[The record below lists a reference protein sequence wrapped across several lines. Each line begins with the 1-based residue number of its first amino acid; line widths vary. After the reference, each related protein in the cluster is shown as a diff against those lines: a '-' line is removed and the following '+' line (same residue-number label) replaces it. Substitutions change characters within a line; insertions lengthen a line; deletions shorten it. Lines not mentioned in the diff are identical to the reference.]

1 MIRWKGILVHFS
13 VIVIIP
19 ILQCLGNT
27 DNVRFQHLTVDDG
40 LSQRSVLS
48 ILQDGNTSGNTSDDN
63 REYVNKRINRIQ
75 TKELDLIKPNE
86 LLPFRTY
93 SIQDGLVGNRV
104 RALLQDSKGFIWIG
118 TTEGLSIYDGT
129 NFQNYSKAN
138 GYPFGSILSI
148 FESSYKPGTIWLG
161 VAGEGVV
168 RFSNGKTDLF
178 KIGTEKKQNYAFCF
192 YEDPS
197 GTLWCGTRYGLY
209 RWEGANFKEINTNL
223 TFESVK
229 CIFNVN
235 DSSMVLVSDVDCYLF
250 NRNNHQTEFIPLH
263 LDVKKD
269 YTIDAMIDEEGDI
282 WVGIVDGSLIR
293 VHNLVA
299 DTRYKIGNN
308 YMQPGLD
315 DGEGFIWTADVMGL
329 FRIARSSNIKQAT
342 LYTPANGLPPES
354 YWTMLKDRE
363 GNLWFG
369 NNSYGLVK
377 LENQFY
383 YQFTLD
389 NPKNALRDNRNHLW
403 VALKDHI
410 IEYWRDSLYNH
421 STLQFKTHTLQ
432 SIDSVKKIVLTTIDH
447 RNRLIIITE
456 DGTAQRFH
464 IQLSKE
470 GGSTLNIDQS
480 YKLPAKNYTV
490 HSDYNN
496 RLWIAQE
503 GHISSFVD
511 YPANQIT
518 KISMPNK
525 DDAHTIYCTSDSTV
539 WFSMFGGGL
548 YFFKYRFSSESPL
561 IQEIDTFRHIHV
573 RSILQ
578 ARTGEL
584 LFGTSGNGLFIFE
597 SGEIK
602 NITTSDGLLSNTI
615 WDISEG
621 SNGKIWLATSHGLC
635 FLKSTQSQ
643 MVHTIFPMYGRWI
656 FKCGEMADGLIWGL
670 SPDGLIVY
678 DYVKDKRP
686 EVPPPIYIS
695 NVAIDGSRVPFY
707 DGMELSYDMNNCEIN
722 FIGISYKGE
731 RTVRYQYSL
740 GENDTLWRQPIEHS
754 RVTLAA
760 LKPSRYIFRVRA
772 INQFGIA
779 SLEPAIWRF
788 TILPPLWQRWW
799 FIAIVLIIIGLV
811 IYQIYRYRI
820 NKILEMERLRHH
832 LASDLHDEL
841 ATNLSSIAMFSNIVK
856 ENPQQLGLLER
867 ITILAKESVDAV
879 RDIIWTLDTKQETV
893 ESLLTRLHDI
903 TVVNCRAKNFQ
914 LKFDL
919 PAKDIL
925 PAFYLQPETNKNL
938 WLLLKEA
945 VNNSCKHSGCSEI
958 LIETTYSTGLL
969 NIRVKD
975 NGNGFDHSAI
985 RQSRT
990 AGKGLETMKMRADEL
1005 GGTLHIDSQPGQ
1017 GTEILFQWKVKR

>member
-1 MIRWKGILVHFS
+1 MIRWRS
-13 VIVIIP
+13 VIVLFSFTLTNSL
-19 ILQCLGNT
+19 LQCLGNT
-27 DNVRFQHLTVDDG
+27 ENLKFQHLTVNDG
-40 LSQRSVLS
+40 LSQGSVLS
-48 ILQDGNTSGNTSDDN
+48 ILQDSNTSGNISDN
-63 REYVNKRINRIQ
+63 NQKSVNNPLKKINTKKVQLIQ
-75 TKELDLIKPNE
+75 PNVF
-86 LLPFRTY
+86 LPFRTY
-93 SIQDGLVGNRV
+93 SIQDGLIGNRV

-148 FESSYKPGTIWLG
+148 FESSHKPGTVWLG

-168 RFSNGKTDLF
+168 KFSKGKTDLF
-178 KIGTEKKQNYAFCF
+178 KIGTEIKQNYVYCF
-192 YEDPS
+192 YEDSS
-197 GTLWCGTRYGLY
+197 GTIWCGTRFGLY
-209 RWEGANFKEINTNL
+209 RLEGNKFNEINTDL

-229 CIFNVN
+229 CIFSVN
-235 DSSMVLVSDVDCYLF
+235 DSSMVLVSDFDCYLF
-250 NRNNHQTEFIPLH
+250 NRNNHKTKLIPLH
-263 LDVKKD
+263 LDLKKD
-269 YTIDAMIDEEGDI
+269 YTIDAIMDDEGDI

-308 YMQPGLD
+308 YLQPGLD

-329 FRIARSSNIKQAT
+329 LRIAKSSNIKQAT
-342 LYTPANGLPPES
+342 LYTSANGLPPES

-383 YQFTLD
+383 YQFLLD
-389 NPKNALRDNRNHLW
+389 NPKNAQRDNRNHLW
-403 VALKDHI
+403 VALNDHL
-410 IEYWRDSLYNH
+410 IEYWYDSLYNP
-421 STLQFKTHTLQ
+421 STLQYKIHKLQ
-432 SIDSVKKIVLTTIDH
+432 SIDSNEKISLIAIDYK
-447 RNRLIIITE
+447 NRLIFITE

-464 IQLSKE
+464 IRLSKK
-470 GGSTLNIDQS
+470 GGSTLKIDQS
-480 YKLPAKNYTV
+480 YKLLGKNYTV

-496 RLWIAQE
+496 RLWVAQE
-503 GHISSFVD
+503 SHISSFVD
-511 YPANQIT
+511 YLANQIT

-525 DDAHTIYCTSDSTV
+525 YDAHTIYCTSDSTV
-539 WFSMFGGGL
+539 WFSLFGGGL
-548 YFFKYRFSSESPL
+548 YFFKYEFSTESPQ
-561 IQEIDTFRHIHV
+561 IQEVDTFRNIHV
-573 RSILQ
+573 RSILK

-584 LFGTSGNGLFIFE
+584 LFGTSGNGLFILQ
-597 SGEIK
+597 SGEIQ

-621 SNGKIWLATSHGLC
+621 SDGKIWLATSHGLC

-643 MVHTIFPMYGRWI
+643 LVHTIFPMYGRWI

-678 DYVKDKRP
+678 DYENDKRP

-731 RTVRYQYSL
+731 RTVRYQYSF
-740 GENDTLWRQPIEHS
+740 GEDDTLWSQPIEHS
-754 RVTLAA
+754 RVTMAA
-760 LKPSRYIFRVRA
+760 LEPGMYTFRVRA

-779 SLEPAIWRF
+779 SLEPATWRF

-799 FIAIVLIIIGLV
+799 FIAMVLIIIGLV
-811 IYQIYRYRI
+811 IYQIYHYRL

-841 ATNLSSIAMFSNIVK
+841 ATNLSSIAMFSSIVK
-856 ENPQQLGLLER
+856 ENPHQQSGLLER
-867 ITILAKESVDAV
+867 ITTLAKESVDAV
-879 RDIIWTLDTKQETV
+879 RDIIWTLDTKQETI

-903 TVVNCRAKNFQ
+903 TVVNCRAKNIQF
-914 LKFDL
+914 KFDL
-919 PAKDIL
+919 SAQDGL
-925 PAFYLQPETNKNL
+925 PSFKLNTETNKNL

-945 VNNSCKHSGCSEI
+945 VNNACKHSECSEI
-958 LIETTYSTGLL
+958 LIETTNNSGLL
-969 NIRVKD
+969 EIRIKD
-975 NGNGFDHSAI
+975 NGNGFDKSAK
-985 RQSRT
+985 T
-990 AGKGLETMKMRADEL
+990 YGKGLETMKMRANEL
-1005 GGTLHIDSQPGQ
+1005 GGSLQIDSQPGK
-1017 GTEILFQWKVKR
+1017 GTEIIFQWKVKR